1 MAFKAEDITVNMS
14 AGQRASALNHI
25 SALRSALY
33 GDCNKELNRFIN
45 EMRGKR
51 DEKYELNNRA
61 LGALFFLANISKERH
76 GVEFSELTS
85 DEIDALIGAMN
96 HLRAVVSLF
105 PKKLTLSG
113 L

>member
-33 GDCNKELNRFIN
+33 GDDNKELNRFIN
-45 EMRGKR
+45 EMRDKR
-51 DEKYELNNRA
+51 DEKYELNIRA

-85 DEIDALIGAMN
+85 DEISALIGVMN
-96 HLRAVVSLF
+96 HLRAIVSLF
-105 PKKLTLSG
+105 PKRLVMPN
-113 L
+113 

>member
-1 MAFKAEDITVNMS
+1 MAFKAEDITANMS

-25 SALRSALY
+25 SALRSVLH
-33 GDCNKELNRFIN
+33 GDRNKELNRFVN
-45 EMRGKR
+45 DMRNKR

-85 DEIDALIGAMN
+85 DEVTALIGVMN

-105 PKKLTLSG
+105 PKRL
-113 L
+113 